1 MDYFALAFH
10 ITRDVVADVNTLVC
24 DSRPESDCLDG
35 AYIDVMTNESMNGV
49 EILPVVTWRQTF
61 FRGAAS

>member
-1 MDYFALAFH
+1 
-10 ITRDVVADVNTLVC
+10 VADVNTLVC